1 MKLFPQ
7 RVLKVVCRMRNNRLK
22 KVSIKSS
29 KPIVFFYFFSIF
41 VVIGQYPLS
50 DFYHEHAIAGMSRLN

>member
-22 KVSIKSS
+22 KVSIKLS

-41 VVIGQYPLS
+41 VLFGL
-50 DFYHEHAIAGMSRLN
+50 